1 MDKIDQL
8 GMEPMVKN
16 DEDQIR
22 MEASIKLDIQQ
33 MYETQGEYVNGMMKP
48 EFVKCSFKEKTLTM
62 AFPILEWEMNRVGV
76 LHGGITASTFD
87 YAMGLI
93 ARFFAGQS
101 FAPTIQLETV
111 FIRPISLGEV
121 FEITVKT
128 NFSGRKLTYLYG
140 EGYIKSSGKLAAT
153 ATSSYLNMN
162 TTQQDEV

>member
-1 MDKIDQL
+1 
-8 GMEPMVKN
+8 
-16 DEDQIR
+16 
-22 MEASIKLDIQQ
+22 MEASIKLDIEQ
-33 MYETQGEYVNGMMKP
+33 MYKTQGECVNAMMQP
-48 EFVKCSFKEKTLTM
+48 EFIECNFEKKTLTM
-62 AFPILEWEMNRVGV
+62 AFPMLEWEKNRVGV
-76 LHGGITASTFD
+76 LHGGITAATFD

-111 FIRPISLGEV
+111 FIRPISIGEI

-153 ATSSYLNMN
+153 ATSSYLNIN
-162 TTQQDEV
+162 TTEQPDF